1 MKILLVAINAKYI
14 HSNLAVY
21 SLKAYSRE
29 YSTNVEIANS
39 TINNREEQIIK
50 DIYKS
55 GADVIAFSTYIWN
68 VDMVH
73 LIATELKKVMP
84 NVHIW
89 LGGPEVSYD
98 ALNVLESHNYLD
110 GIMMGEGEA
119 TFYEL
124 AKHYVDGAIEF
135 SDIAGI
141 AYRSENGVLANSMRP
156 LMNMDDITF
165 VYSDLQ
171 EFDNRIIYYESS
183 RGCPYSCS
191 YCLSS
196 IDKSVRFRSLELVKK
211 ELQFFL
217 DNKVKQVKFVDRT
230 FNCKREHT
238 MGIWQ
243 YILENDN
250 GVTNF
255 HFEIAANLLNDEE
268 LCLISKMRPGLIQLE
283 IGVQST
289 NEKTIECIDRK
300 IEFEQI
306 KRVVTKVNSFGNI
319 HQHLD
324 LIAGL
329 PYEDYES
336 FKNSFNEVYALEPE
350 QLQLG
355 FLKVLKGSNM
365 QMRAKEYELV
375 YKDRAPYEVMSTKWL
390 DFSKMLCLK
399 NVEEM
404 LETYYNSGQYR
415 YTVKFLEK
423 SFATPYDMY
432 FALSEYYEKNGLY
445 DVKHSRIS
453 RYTHLYEFAKSVDAT
468 NEQVYAKL
476 LTYDLYLREKLKT
489 RPAFAIDQVEHKQ
502 TIRELYDTVFADYK
516 NKMTHLELVDIDVTT
531 GKNIEPRWYLFDYT
545 VRNPLNDDAKV
556 IICEKM

>member
-29 YSTNVEIANS
+29 YSTNVEIANF

-98 ALNVLESHNYLD
+98 AVNVLESHNYLD

-124 AKHYVDGAIEF
+124 AKHYVDDAIEF

-156 LMNMDDITF
+156 LMNMDDIPF

-268 LCLISKMRPGLIQLE
+268 LCLISKIRPGLIQLK
-283 IGVQST
+283 ICVQST

-300 IEFEQI
+300 I
-306 KRVVTKVNSFGNI
+306 
-319 HQHLD
+319 
-324 LIAGL
+324 
-329 PYEDYES
+329 
-336 FKNSFNEVYALEPE
+336 
-350 QLQLG
+350 
-355 FLKVLKGSNM
+355 
-365 QMRAKEYELV
+365 
-375 YKDRAPYEVMSTKWL
+375 
-390 DFSKMLCLK
+390 
-399 NVEEM
+399 
-404 LETYYNSGQYR
+404 
-415 YTVKFLEK
+415 KF
-423 SFATPYDMY
+423 
-432 FALSEYYEKNGLY
+432 
-445 DVKHSRIS
+445 
-453 RYTHLYEFAKSVDAT
+453 
-468 NEQVYAKL
+468 
-476 LTYDLYLREKLKT
+476 
-489 RPAFAIDQVEHKQ
+489 
-502 TIRELYDTVFADYK
+502 
-516 NKMTHLELVDIDVTT
+516 
-531 GKNIEPRWYLFDYT
+531 
-545 VRNPLNDDAKV
+545 
-556 IICEKM
+556 